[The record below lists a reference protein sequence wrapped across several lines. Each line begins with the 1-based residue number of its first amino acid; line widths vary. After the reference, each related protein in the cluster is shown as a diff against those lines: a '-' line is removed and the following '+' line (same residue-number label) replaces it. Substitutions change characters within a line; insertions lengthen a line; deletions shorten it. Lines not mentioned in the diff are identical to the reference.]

1 MNSRTDIVYAE
12 MRVALPNR
20 AGQLNAAHAAGHH
33 DVAEDEVGRRDI
45 GKHFEGMVRV
55 GRQQSLAISDDAGS
69 RPRLPKTLLASFTD
83 R

>member
-1 MNSRTDIVYAE
+1 

-20 AGQLNAAHAAGHH
+20 ARPIENAAHAAGHH

-55 GRQQSLAISDDAGS
+55 GRQQSFGDFGMMLGLAACRS
-69 RPRLPKTLLASFTD
+69 
-83 R
+83 